1 LGVPPLVHTPRP
13 ARRPKPNAD
22 SSHDVELLST
32 ALAPHHFWLLCT
44 GIMLFGILSAFAS
57 APDPDA
63 HGCQITQALGNHT
76 VTTCDPPPIFTCAGS
91 IGNQALAP
99 DEGMLPTAP
108 HSELLLLLLL
118 RLIPGS
124 PSAHCPRRR
133 ARRRN
138 HRVCTLPT
146 RSPRP
151 HRLPGSCVSSHS
163 PHSHYRHVEPAPG
176 VGPCFRLQQGRNQY
190 THADTTAKK
199 TRTRTLP
206 TMIQIIKSLKSG
218 REGPGA
224 GHFGA
229 PSCGHELQAVAKE
242 LPAG

>member
-1 LGVPPLVHTPRP
+1 LGVPPLMHTPRP

-76 VTTCDPPPIFTCAGS
+76 DDLRPPPIFTCAGS

-151 HRLPGSCVSSHS
+151 HRLGLMRILAQSAQSLPTSRARPGSWALLPLCSRVGTSTHTQIL
-163 PHSHYRHVEPAPG
+163 PPRRGEREHYR
-176 VGPCFRLQQGRNQY
+176 L
-190 THADTTAKK
+190 
-199 TRTRTLP
+199 
-206 TMIQIIKSLKSG
+206 
-218 REGPGA
+218 
-224 GHFGA
+224 
-229 PSCGHELQAVAKE
+229 
-242 LPAG
+242 

>member
-1 LGVPPLVHTPRP
+1 MGVPPLMHTPRP

-76 VTTCDPPPIFTCAGS
+76 DDLRPPPIFTCAGS

-108 HSELLLLLLL
+108 HSELLLLLRL

-151 HRLPGSCVSSHS
+151 HRLGLMRILAQSAQSLPTCRARPGSWALL
-163 PHSHYRHVEPAPG
+163 PHCSR
-176 VGPCFRLQQGRNQY
+176 VGTSTPTQM
-190 THADTTAKK
+190 
-199 TRTRTLP
+199 LP
-206 TMIQIIKSLKSG
+206 QRR
-218 REGPGA
+218 REGQ
-224 GHFGA
+224 H
-229 PSCGHELQAVAKE
+229 HRL
-242 LPAG
+242 

>member
-1 LGVPPLVHTPRP
+1 MHTPRP

-76 VTTCDPPPIFTCAGS
+76 DDLRPPPIFTCAGS

-108 HSELLLLLLL
+108 HSELLLLLRL

-151 HRLPGSCVSSHS
+151 HRLGLMRILAQSAQSLPTSRARPGSWALLPLCSRVGTSTHTQIL
-163 PHSHYRHVEPAPG
+163 PPRRGEREHYR
-176 VGPCFRLQQGRNQY
+176 L
-190 THADTTAKK
+190 
-199 TRTRTLP
+199 
-206 TMIQIIKSLKSG
+206 
-218 REGPGA
+218 
-224 GHFGA
+224 
-229 PSCGHELQAVAKE
+229 
-242 LPAG
+242 

>member
-1 LGVPPLVHTPRP
+1 LGVPPLMHTPRP
-13 ARRPKPNAD
+13 ARRLKPNAD

-76 VTTCDPPPIFTCAGS
+76 DDLRPPPIFTCAGS

-151 HRLPGSCVSSHS
+151 HRLGLMRILAQSAQSLPTSRARPGSWALLPLCSRVGTSTHTQIL
-163 PHSHYRHVEPAPG
+163 PPRRREREHYR
-176 VGPCFRLQQGRNQY
+176 L
-190 THADTTAKK
+190 
-199 TRTRTLP
+199 
-206 TMIQIIKSLKSG
+206 
-218 REGPGA
+218 
-224 GHFGA
+224 
-229 PSCGHELQAVAKE
+229 
-242 LPAG
+242 